1 MIVVDDR
8 LLFETLAGTQ
18 PDELTAA
25 AGDGIATTFSWY
37 YRLARAVATRRIE
50 GTLSRRF
57 ADLPVSR
64 QSRVAARLDDLSD
77 RVEIVGPK
85 DLVPVMSALSTV
97 VTVNL
102 LTADAL
108 ASAMILDAPILTTTR
123 SGLLSDAA
131 SQLGVEVIPL
141 LTRGEPPPS

>member
-1 MIVVDDR
+1 M
-8 LLFETLAGTQ
+8 
-18 PDELTAA
+18 
-25 AGDGIATTFSWY
+25 
-37 YRLARAVATRRIE
+37 
-50 GTLSRRF
+50 
-57 ADLPVSR
+57 
-64 QSRVAARLDDLSD
+64 
-77 RVEIVGPK
+77 GPK